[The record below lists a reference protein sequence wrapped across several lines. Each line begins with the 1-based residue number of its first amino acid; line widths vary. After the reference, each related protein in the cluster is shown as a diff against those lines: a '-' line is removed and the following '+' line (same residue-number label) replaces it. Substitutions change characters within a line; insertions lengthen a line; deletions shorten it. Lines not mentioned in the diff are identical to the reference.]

1 MDFFK
6 FCFHRNFSKEKS
18 EENKDF
24 DFSRIIEKYS
34 LSHQENILFSLILT
48 QISYYPSYEF
58 DIYFNK
64 IIKSS
69 PKIRSRNISIS
80 NDNDLI
86 ELNLYSLNSSRDMN
100 TPRINSDFTYSY
112 LEENIN
118 IIPFSRIAK
127 DYVDTKILEN
137 ELKCVDSIFKVKS
150 DNNYKFK
157 LMIYNIANR
166 NIIYIVPVLD
176 IINVKLYN
184 NLNKLSQEIIT
195 KLQDN
200 ENFLSFFLN
209 HYLNYCEKVVTGHLY
224 TSNISVLLAL
234 YLQKMFVNNI
244 YLYMFH
250 PSLHNQD
257 YLLNLFKSNI
267 KYDIFSVDNYYNIPS
282 LLHKKIIWIPVNC
295 MEEYCPEQ
303 TCDCN
308 IICGLNHKIKKKK
321 NIRSYVYT
329 LFSRFPKIE

>member
-6 FCFHRNFSKEKS
+6 FCFHRNFSKES
-18 EENKDF
+18 NEDDNDF

-34 LSHQENILFSLILT
+34 LSHQENILFSIVLI
-48 QISYYPSYEF
+48 QISYHPNYEF
-58 DIYFNK
+58 EYYLNK

-69 PKIRSRNISIS
+69 PKMRSRNVSI
-80 NDNDLI
+80 DNESELI
-86 ELNLYSLNSSRDMN
+86 ELNLYSLNSTRDII
-100 TPRINSDFTYSY
+100 TPRINSDFLYC
-112 LEENIN
+112 NDDIN

-127 DYVDTKILEN
+127 NYVDTKILEN
-137 ELKCVDSIFKVKS
+137 ELKPVECVFKVKS
-150 DNNYKFK
+150 ENNYKFK

-166 NIIYIVPVLD
+166 NVIYIVPVLD
-176 IINVKLYN
+176 IMNVKLYN
-184 NLNKLSQEIIT
+184 NINSLSHEILN

-200 ENFLSFFLN
+200 EKFISFFLN

-234 YLQKMFVNNI
+234 YLQKMFVSNV

-250 PSLHNQD
+250 PLLYKQD

-282 LLHKKIIWIPVNC
+282 LLHKKIIWIPEKC
-295 MEEYCPEQ
+295 MKEYYHEQ
-303 TCDCN
+303 TCDCD
-308 IICGLNHKIKKKK
+308 IICGINHKIKKKK

-329 LFSRFPKIE
+329 LFSRFPNIE